1 MTVDLTAGTAS
12 GGDIGNDTVTNTENV
27 DTGTGADNVTGD
39 DGNNVINSGAGAD
52 TVAGGGGDDNING
65 GDGDDVIIV
74 PAGTPHWYSQID
86 GWVTYL
92 EIRYDPGTN

>member
-1 MTVDLTAGTAS
+1 MTGGTLVRSVDG
-12 GGDIGNDTVTNTENV
+12 
-27 DTGTGADNVTGD
+27 
-39 DGNNVINSGAGAD
+39 SGARVATIAEGESR
-52 TVAGGGGDDNING
+52 TVSTG
-65 GDGDDVIIV
+65 DVIIV